1 MLRSAFTAFIVVFVG
16 FAILQIPGR
25 PETVPLPSAEA
36 ARPSYDIL
44 PLPSSGGCPG
54 GVCPVPARA
63 AEVVRSVLEVTAA
76 PVVRVA
82 APVIRTV
89 APVVSAN
96 HWTYPGEIRSHL
108 AASHGVN
115 ANGMTRAQAEAL
127 HDGLHNGGASHAVS
141 YRPVAMVATA
151 PVRYVAS
158 RQPVRRV
165 ASMPVRLLQSQPV
178 RSFARRIFC
187 R

>member
-1 MLRSAFTAFIVVFVG
+1 MLRSAFTAFVVVFVG

-36 ARPSYDIL
+36 AGFSFDVL
-44 PLPSSGGCPG
+44 PLPVSGGCPG

-63 AEVVRSVLEVTAA
+63 AEVVRA
-76 PVVRVA
+76 VVNVA
-82 APVIRTV
+82 ATPVIRTV

-96 HWTYPGEIRSHL
+96 HWTYPGEIRTHL
-108 AASHGVN
+108 VASHGVN
-115 ANGMTRAQAEAL
+115 ASGMTIAQAEAL
-127 HDGLHNGGASHAVS
+127 HDSLHNGSTSHAVS

-165 ASMPVRLLQSQPV
+165 ASVPVRLLSSQPV
-178 RSFARRIFC
+178 RSAVRRIFC